1 MPVHP
6 PRDHPPEQPGRP
18 SAFLL
23 LSEPWR
29 SAIELGALTV
39 SVPGLA
45 RAPRGD
51 GHPVLVLPG
60 LLASDASTLIMRRF
74 LAGLGYPTA
83 GWGLGLNVGPTNEVV
98 RRLPLRLRELADR
111 HEQPVSVIGWSLGG
125 VYARALAARSPD
137 LVRLA
142 VTLGSPYASQGP
154 GHTHADAA
162 YRYLSQGRY
171 SAAAGERRG
180 AGLPLSVPT
189 TSVYSRLDG
198 IVSWRVC
205 RDTVVGPHESIGIP
219 ASHLG
224 FGHNP
229 AALWVIADRLAQR
242 PDAWQPFTPSR
253 QLKRFFDADQPA

>member
-1 MPVHP
+1 MPIRP
-6 PRDHPPEQPGRP
+6 PSDRPRGQPERP
-18 SAFLL
+18 SALL
-23 LSEPWR
+23 LFSEPWR

-39 SVPGLA
+39 SAPGLA

-60 LLASDASTLIMRRF
+60 LLASDTSTLILRRF
-74 LAGLGYPTA
+74 LGGLGYATS
-83 GWGLGLNVGPTNEVV
+83 GWGFGVNVGPTNEVV
-98 RRLPLRLRELADR
+98 RRLPLRLGELANR
-111 HEQPVSVIGWSLGG
+111 YEQPVSIIGWSLGG

-137 LVRLA
+137 LVRLV
-142 VTLGSPYASQGP
+142 VTLGSPYATQGP
-154 GHTHADAA
+154 GHTHADTA
-162 YRYLSQGRY
+162 YRFLSRGRY
-171 SAAAGERRG
+171 AAAAGERRG

-205 RDTVVGPHESIGIP
+205 RDAVGGPHESIGIP

-229 AALWVIADRLAQR
+229 AALWVIADRLAQD
-242 PDAWQPFTPSR
+242 PDHWRPFTPSR
-253 QLKRFFDADQPA
+253 QLRRIFTADQQA